1 MLSKVAALECQKAGD
16 RIRVNTVCP
25 GGVKTPM
32 WRTEPFFQE
41 SIAQTGSEEGALQ
54 ALLQGNPHAR
64 FAEPEEVALGILYLA
79 SDESRYVTGTDLV
92 IDQGGT
98 A

>member
-1 MLSKVAALECQKAGD
+1 
-16 RIRVNTVCP
+16 
-25 GGVKTPM
+25 M

-41 SIAQTGSEEGALQ
+41 LMARTGSEEGAFQ
-54 ALLQGNPHAR
+54 AMLEGHPHAR
-64 FAEPEEVALGILYLA
+64 FAEPEEVALAILYLA
-79 SDESRYVTGTDLV
+79 SDESGYVTGTDLV